1 MLNGGQSMHARLSSI
16 LSVTAVALSLALL
29 PALADAQ
36 TRINF
41 ATSVPEANTAEV
53 LGMKAMKEYIEF
65 KSDGS
70 LEVELLFGTLGA
82 GERELTE
89 MVQQGAI
96 QMALAADGAVT
107 GFYPKL
113 QVFAI
118 PYLFKSSPVAWEFVN
133 HPVAKAMRQEMLE
146 ETGLR
151 SVIWA
156 ENGFRN
162 LTNSRHEVRGPEDMQ
177 GLKMRVM
184 ESPVY
189 MRFME
194 SLGAAA
200 TPISFAE
207 LVMSLQQRVVDGQE
221 NASVNIFEN
230 GMADVQSYFST
241 TEHIYS
247 MTIITIDENFYQTL
261 TPAEQQV
268 IMEAG
273 RLYASVANAF
283 KVSADRGY
291 VERIRNEKGL
301 QVHITTPEEKE
312 AFRAI
317 AQGPVV
323 DYVNEQLGKEFV
335 DSVLAAVA
343 EAEQAVYGQ

>member
-1 MLNGGQSMHARLSSI
+1 MA
-16 LSVTAVALSLALL
+16 SVAAVAAGLVLL
-29 PALADAQ
+29 PVLAEAQ

-41 ATSVPEANTAEV
+41 ATSVPDANTAEV
-53 LGMKAMKEYIEF
+53 LGMKAMKEYIDF
-65 KSDGS
+65 KSGGT

-96 QMALAADGAVT
+96 EMALAADGAVT

-118 PYLFKSSPVAWEFVN
+118 PYLFKSSPVAWQFVD
-133 HPVAKAMRQEMLE
+133 HPVAKEMRQEMLE

-151 SVIWA
+151 TVIWA

-162 LTNSRHEVRGPEDMQ
+162 LTNSRREVRGPEDMQ

-207 LVMSLQQRVVDGQE
+207 LVMSLQQGVVDGQE

-230 GMADVQSYFST
+230 GMADVQAFFST

-247 MTIITIDENFYQTL
+247 MTIITINDDFYQSL
-261 TPAEQQV
+261 TSAEQQV

-283 KVSADRGY
+283 KVTSDREY
-291 VERIRNEKGL
+291 VERIRDEKGL
-301 QVHITTPEEKE
+301 EVHVTTPEEKE

-343 EAEQAVYGQ
+343 DAEAEVYEQ

>member
-1 MLNGGQSMHARLSSI
+1 MNPWMRSFMVPA
-16 LSVTAVALSLALL
+16 AVAVVIGLSA
-29 PALADAQ
+29 AAEAQ
-36 TRINF
+36 TKIRF
-41 ATSVPEANTAEV
+41 GTAVPEANTAEV
-53 LGMKAMKEYIEF
+53 LGMKAMKEYIDF
-65 KSDGS
+65 KSGGT
-70 LEVELLFGTLGA
+70 LAVELLFGTLGA

-96 QMALAADGAVT
+96 HMALAADGAVT

-118 PYLFKSSPVAWEFVN
+118 PYLFKSSPVAWEFTR
-133 HPVAKAMRQEMLE
+133 HPVAKEMQQEMLE
-146 ETGLR
+146 NTGLR
-151 SVIWA
+151 TVVWG

-162 LTNSRHEVRGPEDMQ
+162 LTNSKHEVKGPGDMK

-207 LVMSLQQRVVDGQE
+207 LVMSLQQGVVDGQE
-221 NASVNIFEN
+221 NASANVFEN
-230 GMADVQSYFST
+230 GMADVQKYFAT

-247 MTIITIDENFYQTL
+247 MTIITINDAFYRGL
-261 TPAEQQV
+261 TAGEQQI

-283 KVSADRGY
+283 KVSSDRGY
-291 VERIRNEKGL
+291 VERIRKEKGL
-301 QVHITTPEEKE
+301 KVHITTAEEKE

-317 AQGPVV
+317 SQGPVV
-323 DYVNEQLGKEFV
+323 DYVNGQLGKEFV
-335 DSVLAAVA
+335 DRVLAAVA
-343 EAEQAVYGQ
+343 ESETAVYGQ

>member
-1 MLNGGQSMHARLSSI
+1 MSFKIRSFAAAAI
-16 LSVTAVALSLALL
+16 CTALVAIPLAG
-29 PALADAQ
+29 ADAQ
-36 TRINF
+36 TKIRF

-53 LGMKAMKEYIEF
+53 LGMKAMKDYIDF
-65 KSDGS
+65 KSGGT
-70 LEVELLFGTLGA
+70 LEVELLFATLGV

-96 QMALAADGAVT
+96 DMALAADGAVS

-118 PYLFKSSPVAWEFVN
+118 PYLFKSSPVAWEFARM
-133 HPVAKAMRQEMLE
+133 PIAKEMQQEMLE

-151 SVIWA
+151 TVVWG

-162 LTNSRHEVRGPEDMQ
+162 LTNSKQEVKGPGDMK

-184 ESPVY
+184 ESPVF

-200 TPISFAE
+200 TPISFSE
-207 LVMSLQQRVVDGQE
+207 LVMSLQQGVVDGQE
-221 NASVNIFEN
+221 NASANVFEN
-230 GMADVQSYFST
+230 GMADVQKFFST

-247 MTIITIDENFYQTL
+247 MTVITINDGFYQKL
-261 TPAEQQV
+261 TPGEQQL

-273 RLYASVANAF
+273 QLYAAVANAF
-283 KVSADRGY
+283 KVTSDRTY
-291 VERIRNEKGL
+291 VERIRDEKGL
-301 QVHITTPEEKE
+301 KVHITTSDEKE

-317 AQGPVV
+317 AQPPVV

-335 DSVLAAVA
+335 DSVLASVA
-343 EAEQAVYGQ
+343 QAEKAVYGQ